1 MPNIENQIN
10 LGIHDSCHGAVAQKR
25 NGRIIELM
33 AAIIAVTPVT
43 LANFMFY
50 NYFIKLQ

>member
-1 MPNIENQIN
+1 MI
-10 LGIHDSCHGAVAQKR
+10 AVMVLSQKQKR
-25 NGRIIELM
+25 NGRIKELM

>member
-1 MPNIENQIN
+1 MI
-10 LGIHDSCHGAVAQKR
+10 AVMVLSQKQKR

-33 AAIIAVTPVT
+33 AVIIAVTPVT